1 MEHDPPT
8 ERRTVVSCV
17 YERSQGNVPTHRRR
31 GIKGV
36 DVSDIERIIAKVRQ
50 LNQDEQLAIEYA
62 VDRVLVQG
70 RASYAPWNAGMDRRD
85 MEKEIADELADAVIY
100 VGMRAVMRSIAK
112 RRRIECFKYD
122 EAIRKFDEAVAPMV
136 EGGE

>member
-1 MEHDPPT
+1 MTDLEQ
-8 ERRTVVSCV
+8 RL
-17 YERSQGNVPTHRRR
+17 
-31 GIKGV
+31 
-36 DVSDIERIIAKVRQ
+36 IAKVRQ
-50 LNQDEQLAIEYA
+50 LNQDEQSAIEYA

-122 EAIRKFDEAVAPMV
+122 EASRKFDEAVAPMV
-136 EGGE
+136 EGTEP